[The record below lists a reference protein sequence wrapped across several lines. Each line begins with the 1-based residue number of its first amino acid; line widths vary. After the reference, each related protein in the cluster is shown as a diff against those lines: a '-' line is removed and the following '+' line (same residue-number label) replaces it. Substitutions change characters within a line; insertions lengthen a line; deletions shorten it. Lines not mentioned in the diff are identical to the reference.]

1 MKPGLFITLPLLF
14 LSSAGLSAQDI
25 SDTLQTA
32 SVTAFSSR
40 QAVPVSRL
48 EGKSLER
55 LSSSSVAD
63 ALKYFSGAQIKDY
76 GGLGGL
82 KTVNVRSLGSQ
93 HVGVFLDGVQILN
106 SQNGQVDLG
115 RYSLDNMES
124 VSLYNAHKSETLQG
138 AGEYASGASVYMRS
152 RVPVFSGRPYNLKAR
167 VKGGSFG
174 SISPSLRYERRLGR
188 SALSLEG
195 MFLNSRGD
203 YRFRIKNA
211 LEDTSSRR
219 SNGDIMAMRAEA
231 GLWAS
236 PWGGEFQAHAY
247 FYSSERGLPG
257 PVVRR
262 LSDQYS
268 SKDRQW
274 DRTAFAQASFRK
286 TGKSAAM
293 LLSGKLAWD
302 RLEYLSDPAKN
313 KAAAYAHNIYRQRS
327 AFLSAAAAW
336 YPCEWL
342 SMNFAA
348 DGRFSDLRCN
358 VTGFSYVRR
367 LDAKAVA
374 AATVLLGGFSASG
387 SGLFTLVRDW
397 KQNAPDPLT
406 RFTPTLTLAWA
417 EPSGRL
423 TLRAFCKSSFRAP
436 TFNDLYYTLVG
447 WSRLKPEKASQYDFG
462 AEAPLFRP
470 SSPLSVRLSADVF
483 CNRIT
488 DKIVAMPA
496 ASQFRWTMMNYG
508 RVRGFGVTATATG
521 RYSSGGFNAGLL
533 VTYTYESAR
542 DRTSPERIT
551 WGGQI
556 PYTPWHSGSAV
567 LDAGKGPW
575 TGSLSFLYTGA
586 RYRSADNIASER
598 LSPWMTVDL
607 SLSRRFSLRG
617 DCGLEL
623 GLDVNNLLNQ
633 RYEVVT
639 RYPMPGTNFMVKA
652 VLTI

>member
-1 MKPGLFITLPLLF
+1 M
-14 LSSAGLSAQDI
+14 
-25 SDTLQTA
+25 
-32 SVTAFSSR
+32 SR
-40 QAVPVSRL
+40 IDGQ
-48 EGKSLER
+48 SLER
-55 LSSSSVAD
+55 LSSSTVAD
-63 ALKYFSGAQIKDY
+63 ALKYFSGVQIKDY

-115 RYSLDNMES
+115 RHSLDNMES
-124 VSLYNAHKSETLQG
+124 VSLYSAHKSETLQG
-138 AGEYASGASVYMRS
+138 AGEYASGASVYMRT

-174 SISPSLRYERRLGR
+174 SISPMLRYERRLGR

-211 LEDTSSRR
+211 LEDTSARR
-219 SNGDIMAMRAEA
+219 TNGDIRAVRAEA

-247 FYSSERGLPG
+247 FYDSERGLPG
-257 PVVRR
+257 PVIRR

-286 TGKSAAM
+286 TGGSAAM
-293 LLSGKLAWD
+293 LLSGKLAYD
-302 RLEYLSDPAKN
+302 RVEYLSDPAKN

-327 AFLSAAAAW
+327 AFLSAAVAW
-336 YPCEWL
+336 YPLEWL

-358 VTGFSYVRR
+358 VTGFSYVQR
-367 LDAKAVA
+367 LDTKAVA
-374 AATVLLGGFSASG
+374 AATILFGGFSASG
-387 SGLFTLVRDW
+387 SGLFTLIRDW
-397 KQNAPDPLT
+397 KKNAPDPLM
-406 RFTPTLTLAWA
+406 RFTPTLTLSWT
-417 EPSGRL
+417 EPSGKL
-423 TLRAFCKSSFRAP
+423 TLRSFYKSSFRAP

-447 WSRLKPEKASQYDFG
+447 WSQLKPEKASQYDFG
-462 AEAPLFRP
+462 ADASLLPS
-470 SSPLSVRLSADVF
+470 SSPLAVRLSADVYY
-483 CNRIT
+483 NRIT

-496 ASQFRWTMMNYG
+496 ACQFRWTMMNYG
-508 RVRGFGVTATATG
+508 KVRGAGVSASASG
-521 RYSSGGFNAGLL
+521 RYSHGNFNAGLL
-533 VTYTYESAR
+533 LTYTFESAR
-542 DRTSPERIT
+542 DRTSPDRIT
-551 WGGQI
+551 WNGQI

-586 RYRSADNIASER
+586 RYRSSDNIASER
-598 LSPWMTVDL
+598 LDPWATVDL
-607 SLSRRFSLRG
+607 SLSRKIRLRRA
-617 DCGLEL
+617 CGLEL
-623 GLDVNNLLNQ
+623 GLDVNNLLNR

-639 RYPMPGTNFMVKA
+639 RYPMPGTNFMAKVT
-652 VLTI
+652 LTI